1 MYGQG
6 SVLHIASGK
15 GQGVYDCAE
24 PPDLGAPVSPP
35 AIVRAVVVSVRLVG
49 FRALR
54 MLGLRVWMMVW
65 RSMVDGRL
73 DREEI
78 VN

>member
-6 SVLHIASGK
+6 SVLRVAPGK
-15 GQGVYDCAE
+15 GQSVYDCAE

-35 AIVRAVVVSVRLVG
+35 AIVRAVVVIVRLVG

-65 RSMVDGRL
+65 RSMVDVRL
-73 DREEI
+73 DREKL
-78 VN
+78 